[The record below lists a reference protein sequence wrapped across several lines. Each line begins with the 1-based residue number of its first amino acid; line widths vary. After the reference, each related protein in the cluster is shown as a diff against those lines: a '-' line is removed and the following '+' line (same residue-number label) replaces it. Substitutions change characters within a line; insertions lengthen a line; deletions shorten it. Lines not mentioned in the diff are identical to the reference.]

1 MPWQDYGEGHVG
13 ESAGVDDMA
22 PGAKVEGE
30 PLPLTGQITLVVKT
44 LISPDM
50 YVQVPSDHTI
60 RGLKAA
66 ISSVAS
72 GKLQPKRQ
80 ELKFKDKIL
89 TDKNEQ
95 GSPNKLSTYN
105 IQDNDV
111 IWLKMMVAQPKK
123 QQQERRQAHN
133 RRWKLEDIMRLLHGI
148 EIYGTYQYALVRR
161 DMFPPDTQ
169 WTAQDLYDKWRNL
182 VKAADATRAQRQD
195 QDGYSSR
202 AFRGV
207 VLPEEILARVLS
219 ANRVKRTDDNG
230 NELPQ
235 EPNVEVDGPEPEME

>member
-1 MPWQDYGEGHVG
+1 MEG
-13 ESAGVDDMA
+13 
-22 PGAKVEGE
+22 
-30 PLPLTGQITLVVKT
+30 LITIYVKT

-50 YVQVPSDHTI
+50 IIQIAPDATV
-60 RGLKAA
+60 RNLKASINSA
-66 ISSVAS
+66 ANS
-72 GKLQPKRQ
+72 KLQPKRQ

-89 TDKNEQ
+89 VEKNET
-95 GSPNKLSTYN
+95 GLANKLSSYG
-105 IQDNDV
+105 IEDGGV
-111 IWLKMMVAQPKK
+111 IWLKMMVTQQKK
-123 QQQERRQAHN
+123 TTQERRAANN

-161 DMFPPDTQ
+161 DMFPPDTA

-182 VKAADATRAQRQD
+182 VKAAEATRSHRENA
-195 QDGYSSR
+195 DGYSSR

-207 VLPEEILARVLS
+207 VLPEEILARVLT

-235 EPNVEVDGPEPEME
+235 EAPPQVDEGNGAEVQS